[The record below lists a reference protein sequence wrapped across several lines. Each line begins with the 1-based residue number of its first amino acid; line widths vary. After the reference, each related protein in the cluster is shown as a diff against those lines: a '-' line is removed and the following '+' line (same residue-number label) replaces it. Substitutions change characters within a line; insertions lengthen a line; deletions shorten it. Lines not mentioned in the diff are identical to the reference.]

1 MKELDL
7 RGVDGTLEKRFPVR
21 LTGVRLDHF
30 RNLASVSLDV
40 PPGGAILVGD
50 NGQGKTN
57 FLEAVHYLS
66 LFRSFRGS
74 NHGDVIGFDAEHFR
88 VEGAIEYDEGRAR
101 TVAVAADR
109 RERRVAVDG
118 TAAGTLS
125 DVVGTVLS
133 VVVTPDDLSLVTG
146 SPGGRR
152 RYLDTL
158 LGLTSREYA
167 RGLRE
172 YDRILRHRN
181 ELLRGPE
188 RTAGP
193 VMASWDEALV
203 SAGSPL
209 VASRARLVRRLADR
223 FGAAAGAI
231 AGEGERTDYELGFR
245 PSVPIDDASALDPDA
260 VGRAWT
266 EALAESYGEDRARGW
281 TTVGFHR
288 DDLVIRLGDRP
299 LDRFGS
305 QGERRTAAIALRL
318 LEARVLEDDTG
329 HAPILLL
336 DDVFSEL
343 DEGRAR
349 RLLEWIGGGRQRFVT
364 TPRPLPHLDGSLARW
379 TVDSGRI
386 EPAA

>member
-1 MKELDL
+1 M
-7 RGVDGTLEKRFPVR
+7 R
-21 LTGVRLDHF
+21 LTDVRLDHF

-40 PPGGAILVGD
+40 PESGAILVGD

-57 FLEAVHYLS
+57 FLEAIHYLS

-74 NHGDVIGFDAEHFR
+74 RHEDAIAFGAEHFR
-88 VEGAIEYDEGRAR
+88 VEARVRYADGKGR

-109 RERRVAVDG
+109 GERRVSVDG
-118 TAAGTLS
+118 VASDTLS
-125 DVVGTVLS
+125 DAVGTVLS
-133 VVVTPDDLSLVTG
+133 VVVTPDDLELVTG

-158 LGLTSREYA
+158 LGLTSRAYA
-167 RGLRE
+167 RGIRE
-172 YDRILRHRN
+172 YDRILRQRN

-203 SAGSPL
+203 GSGAPL
-209 VASRARLVRRLADR
+209 VAARARLVERLASR
-223 FGAAAGAI
+223 FERAAGAI
-231 AGEGERTDYELGFR
+231 AGEGERTDYGLRFA
-245 PSVPIDDASALDPDA
+245 PSVPVETGEATDPDQVA
-260 VGRAWT
+260 AAW
-266 EALAESYGEDRARGW
+266 EPALAAAYGEDRARGW
-281 TTVGFHR
+281 TTVGLHR
-288 DDLVIRLGDRP
+288 DDLAMSIGDRP
-299 LDRFGS
+299 LGRFGS
-305 QGERRTAAIALRL
+305 QGERRTAAIALRM

-329 HAPILLL
+329 HVPILLL

-349 RLLEWIGGGRQRFVT
+349 RLLGSLGEARQRFVT
-364 TPRPLPHLDGSLARW
+364 TPRPLPHLDGALPRW
-379 TVDSGRI
+379 SVEAGRI

>member
-1 MKELDL
+1 M
-7 RGVDGTLEKRFPVR
+7 R
-21 LTGVRLDHF
+21 LTGVRLNHF

-40 PPGGAILVGD
+40 PPGGVILVGD

-57 FLEAVHYLS
+57 FLEAIHYLS

-74 NHGDVIGFDAEHFR
+74 RHADVIAFDAEHFR
-88 VEGAIEYDEGRAR
+88 VEGTVEYDDGRSR
-101 TVAVAADR
+101 TVAVASDR
-109 RERRVAVDG
+109 RERRVTVDG
-118 TAAGTLS
+118 AVATTLTE
-125 DVVGTVLS
+125 VVGTVSS
-133 VVVTPDDLSLVTG
+133 VVVAPDDLSLVTG

-158 LGLTSREYA
+158 LGLTSRAYA
-167 RGLRE
+167 RGLRD
-172 YDRILRHRN
+172 YDRILRQRN
-181 ELLRGPE
+181 ELLRGSE
-188 RTAGP
+188 RSVGP

-203 SAGSPL
+203 TTGSPL
-209 VASRARLVRRLADR
+209 VASRARLVRRLAER
-223 FGAAAGAI
+223 FEATAGAI
-231 AGEGERTDYELGFR
+231 AGREERIDYDLEFR
-245 PSVPIDDASALDPDA
+245 PSVPVVPESAVDADA
-260 VGRAWT
+260 VRDAWAD
-266 EALAESYGEDRARGW
+266 ALASSYGEDRARGW

-288 DDLVIRLGDRP
+288 DDLEIRLGGRP

-318 LEARVLEDDTG
+318 LEARILEDDTG

-349 RLLEWIGGGRQRFVT
+349 RLIEWLGGGRQRFVT
-364 TPRPLPHLDGSLARW
+364 TPRPLPHLAGAFVRW
-379 TVDSGRI
+379 TVDAGRI

>member
-1 MKELDL
+1 M
-7 RGVDGTLEKRFPVR
+7 R
-21 LTGVRLDHF
+21 LIDVRLDHF
-30 RNLASVSLDV
+30 RNLAPTRLDV

-57 FLEAVHYLS
+57 VLEAIHYLS

-74 NHGDVIGFDAEHFR
+74 KHADVIAFDADHFR
-88 VEGAIEYDEGRAR
+88 VEGAVENDEGRR
-101 TVAVAADR
+101 RRVAVAADR
-109 RERRVAVDG
+109 RERRVTVDG
-118 TAAGTLS
+118 ARVSTLS
-125 DVVGTVLS
+125 DAVGTVLT
-133 VVVTPDDLSLVTG
+133 VVIAPEDLSLVTG

-158 LGLTSREYA
+158 LGLTSPRYA

-172 YDRILRHRN
+172 YDRILRQRN

-188 RTAGP
+188 RSAGP

-203 SAGSPL
+203 ETGSPL
-209 VASRARLVRRLADR
+209 VAARARLVGRLAER

-231 AGEGERTDYELGFR
+231 AGEEERLDYDLEFR
-245 PSVPIDDASALDPDA
+245 PSVPVDGAEAIE
-260 VGRAWT
+260 VGVVREAWI
-266 EALAESYGEDRARGW
+266 EALAASYGEDRARGW

-288 DDLVIRLGDRP
+288 DDLGIDLAGRA

-318 LEARVLEDDTG
+318 LEASVLEDDTG

-349 RLLEWIGGGRQRFVT
+349 RLLDWIGEGRQRFVT
-364 TPRPLPHLDGSLARW
+364 TPRPLPHLDAGLARW
-379 TVDSGRI
+379 RVDSGRI

>member
-1 MKELDL
+1 M
-7 RGVDGTLEKRFPVR
+7 R
-21 LTGVRLDHF
+21 LTDVRLDRF

-40 PPGGAILVGD
+40 PRGGAILVGD

-57 FLEAVHYLS
+57 FLEAIHYLS

-74 NHGDVIGFDAEHFR
+74 RHEDAIAFGAGHFR
-88 VEGAIEYDEGRAR
+88 IEATARYADGRTR
-101 TVAVAADR
+101 GVAVAASR
-109 RERRVAVDG
+109 EERRVQVDG
-118 TAAGTLS
+118 VAADTLS
-125 DVVGTVLS
+125 DAVGTVLS
-133 VVVTPDDLSLVTG
+133 VIVTPDDLALVTG

-158 LGLTSREYA
+158 LGLTSRAYA

-172 YDRILRHRN
+172 YDRILRQRN

-188 RTAGP
+188 RSAGP

-203 SAGSPL
+203 GAGAPL
-209 VASRARLVRRLADR
+209 VAARARLVRRLAAR
-223 FGAAAGAI
+223 FSRTAGAI
-231 AGEGERTDYELGFR
+231 ASEGERTDYGLAFA
-245 PSVPIDDASALDPDA
+245 PSVPVAADAA
-260 VGRAWT
+260 T
-266 EALAESYGEDRARGW
+266 EAEAVAEAWSRAIEETYGQDRARGW

-288 DDLVIRLGDRP
+288 DDLEIALGDRP

-329 HAPILLL
+329 HVPILLL

-349 RLLEWIGGGRQRFVT
+349 GLLGSLGEERQRFVT
-364 TPRPLPHLDGSLARW
+364 TPRPLPHLDDALPRW
-379 TVDSGRI
+379 RVEAGRI